1 LELINALCFYR
12 NDLPPEKD
20 AARRAFYRVLNEF
33 AERRCMPPNGDFLPK
48 ARREPIFYSPE
59 SAAPAACGKSATGN
73 RRATCGKLLKRDGEL
88 PFLTGGKH
96 FDRGGNQLVKTKG
109 SVFFRFP

>member
-1 LELINALCFYR
+1 MRCVFTETTCRPKKMRLAGLFTEFSTSAQSA
-12 NDLPPEKD
+12 D
-20 AARRAFYRVLNEF
+20 ACRRTEIFCR
-33 AERRCMPPNGDFLPK
+33 K
-48 ARREPIFYSPE
+48 ARREPIFHSPE

-96 FDRGGNQLVKTKG
+96 FDRSGNQLVKTKR